1 MSIFIGSMNFPS
13 YILDCCSAS
22 STSYTSCSF
31 QTPLAHALIV
41 ENSSSVILA
50 FRGTKEPIDFL
61 TDAEFK
67 MTELDGLMVHD
78 GFLTAW
84 KTIKQTILDWSK
96 ENKKPL
102 YITGHSLGGAMANF
116 AGWELSK
123 ASIPFVQ
130 CVTFGE
136 PRSGDKRWA
145 NDCDLKFGT
154 KKVRFINNVDIV
166 PRVPGVIVGYRHTK
180 NYMCLSETGRPYPNP
195 PLSFRIYLDLK
206 AVLYDLK
213 NRRFGLLKDHA
224 IDLYKVRL
232 K

>member
-50 FRGTKEPIDFL
+50 FRGTKEPIDFF

-78 GFLTAW
+78 
-84 KTIKQTILDWSK
+84 
-96 ENKKPL
+96 
-102 YITGHSLGGAMANF
+102 
-116 AGWELSK
+116 WELSK